1 METKPNLSTKL
12 LGILLVILPLTG
24 TLCID
29 MYLPAYHS
37 MANTFHVSESAINLT
52 IAIYL
57 VGFGLGQ
64 LIYGP
69 LADRFGRR
77 KPLIGGLILFCFAS
91 LICTF
96 APNFTVFLLG
106 RLLQAMGVS
115 GCIILCCTIIT
126 DIYSSTMRTRML
138 ASIAAAKI
146 SSPALAPLLGGLIV
160 AKSHWQMIFVVLAL
174 FGSLMLVAAWYLIPE
189 TCTNPN
195 KHALKPS
202 QQYLNLKRILKH
214 RFFIGY
220 TLGLGFLSA
229 AIFAWVSLSPDI
241 LMNHFHVSPQHF
253 GLFFLIPAI
262 GGSAGALL
270 TAKFSKKFCI
280 VKHTLF
286 GLSLMLVFAIA
297 FATLQDVITV
307 PLILVLFITG
317 IFFSIGIARPLMSSG
332 ALAQFSDIGG
342 FSSSIIGFVQTF
354 FATTMTIITSILFHA
369 SIATT
374 ILLLLIP
381 ITLAVVAYLYA
392 VLKPK
397 HLRFMIPRFA
407 VQSD

>member
-1 METKPNLSTKL
+1 MDKSKYNTKL
-12 LGILLVILPLTG
+12 LGILLVILPLTS

-29 MYLPAYHS
+29 MYLPAYNS
-37 MANTFHVSESAINLT
+37 MAHTFHVSEGAINLT

-57 VGFGLGQ
+57 VGFALGQ

-77 KPLIGGLILFCFAS
+77 KPLIGGLIVFCVAS

-96 APNFTVFLLG
+96 APNFSIFLLG
-106 RLLQAMGVS
+106 RLLQAVGVS
-115 GCIILCCTIIT
+115 SCITLCRTIIT

-138 ASIAAAKI
+138 ASIIAAKI
-146 SSPALAPLLGGLIV
+146 FSPALAPLIGGLIV
-160 AKSHWQMIFVVLAL
+160 TKLHWQMIFVVLAI
-174 FGSLMLVAAWYLIPE
+174 FGSLMLAAAWYLIPE
-189 TCTNPN
+189 TCANPN

-229 AIFAWVSLSPDI
+229 AVFAWVTLSPDI
-241 LMNHFHVSPQHF
+241 LMNHFHVTPQHF

-270 TAKFSKKFCI
+270 TAKLSKKLCI
-280 VKHTLF
+280 VRHSLL
-286 GLSLMLVFAIA
+286 GLSMMLFFAIA
-297 FATLQDVITV
+297 FAALQDVINV
-307 PLILVLFITG
+307 PLILVLFMTG
-317 IFFSIGIARPLMSSG
+317 IFFSMGIARPLMSSG

-342 FSSSIIGFVQTF
+342 FSSSIIGFVQTL
-354 FATTMTIITSILFHA
+354 FATIMTIITSVFFHA
-369 SIATT
+369 SISTT

-381 ITLAVVAYLYA
+381 ITLALLAYMYA

>member
-1 METKPNLSTKL
+1 METKPNINTKL
-12 LGILLVILPLTG
+12 LGILLVVLPLTG

-29 MYLPAYHS
+29 MYLPAYHV
-37 MANTFHVSESAINLT
+37 MATTFHVSESAISLT

-57 VGFGLGQ
+57 AGYGLSQ

-69 LADRFGRR
+69 LSDRFGRR

-115 GCIILCCTIIT
+115 GCIILCKTIIT

-138 ASIAAAKI
+138 ASIVAAKI
-146 SSPALAPLLGGLIV
+146 FSPALAPLLGGVIV

-174 FGSLMLVAAWYLIPE
+174 FGTLMLTAAWYLIPE
-189 TCTNPN
+189 TCTNPD

-220 TLGLGFLSA
+220 TLGLGCLSA

-241 LMNHFHVSPQHF
+241 LMNHFHITPQHF

-262 GGSAGALL
+262 GGCAGALL
-270 TAKFSKKFCI
+270 TAKLSKKLCI
-280 VKHTLF
+280 VKHSLL
-286 GLSLMLVFAIA
+286 GLSLMLFFAIA
-297 FATLQDVITV
+297 FAALQGIINV
-307 PLILVLFITG
+307 PLILVLFMTG
-317 IFFSIGIARPLMSSG
+317 IFFSVGIARPLMSSG
-332 ALAQFSDIGG
+332 ALAQFSDIRG
-342 FSSSIIGFVQTF
+342 FSSSIIGFVQTL
-354 FATTMTIITSILFHA
+354 FATTMTIITSIFFHA
-369 SIATT
+369 SISAT

-381 ITLAVVAYLYA
+381 ITLAMLAYLYA

-397 HLRFMIPRFA
+397 HLRFFMPRVA